1 MGTDLIIY
9 EALLSKIVVMI
20 SHHLN
25 PKRFQKDTEMEA
37 APCVQNLMNWA
48 DAVKE
53 IHTWPEYEPQPLR
66 SLPVSA
72 RALGIARILFKDE
85 SRRFGTN
92 FGSFK
97 AIGAPDALYKILAK
111 EVLSQVGVVPSSAEL
126 RCGKYRQITQK
137 VTVCVSTDGNQ
148 GRGIAY
154 GAKLFGCHCIIYI
167 PSAVSF
173 NRAPRLQDLGATVIR
188 VDGDHKVS
196 LDRAKEDAHMNAWP
210 FVSSTSW
217 NDFDGEIQQD
227 VMNAYMVVVKEA
239 IDAIENIQDI
249 THVLVCGGM
258 GSISTRIFLGFY
270 LHLERLHL
278 QQDME
283 EVKLPRFIVIEPS
296 EADCLLES
304 AKKGSPQMSKG
315 SLSTL
320 MAGLACRSPSP
331 AAWKVLSWLAT
342 DFIAV
347 PDSVAVTGMK
357 ALANGQKQGDVPIV
371 CGESSAAT
379 MGLLIEASKDSLL
392 REKLG
397 LSAKSQVVLF
407 GLEGATDPEIY
418 QKLVGLTSEA
428 VFDAQSSHLC
438 RNGQVNNA

>member
-1 MGTDLIIY
+1 
-9 EALLSKIVVMI
+9 MI

-25 PKRFQKDTEMEA
+25 TKRLQKDAETEA
-37 APCVQNLMNWA
+37 ARCVQNLMNWT

-66 SLPVSA
+66 SLPGSA
-72 RALGIARILFKDE
+72 KALGIARLLFKDE
-85 SRRFGTN
+85 SQRFGTN
-92 FGSFK
+92 LGSYK
-97 AIGAPDALYKILAK
+97 AIGAPYALYKILAK
-111 EVLSQVGVVPSSAEL
+111 EVLSQAGVVVSSAEL
-126 RCGKYRQITQK
+126 RSGKYRHITQQ

-148 GRGIAY
+148 GRGLAY

-167 PSAVSF
+167 HREVNF
-173 NRAPRLQDLGATVIR
+173 NRTQRLKDLGATVIR
-188 VDGDHKVS
+188 VDGDHKLSV
-196 LDRAKEDAHMNAWP
+196 DRAREDARMNAWH
-210 FVSSTSW
+210 FVTSTSW
-217 NDFDGEIQQD
+217 DDFDGDIQQD
-227 VMNAYMVVVKEA
+227 VINAYMVVVKEA
-239 IDAIENIQDI
+239 IDAIENVRDI

-270 LHLERLHL
+270 LHLQNLYS
-278 QQDME
+278 QQNIK

-315 SLSTL
+315 SLGTL

-331 AAWKVLSWLAT
+331 AAWKVLSWLAS
-342 DFIAV
+342 DFVAV
-347 PDSVAVTGMK
+347 PDSVAVAGMK
-357 ALANGQKQGDVPIV
+357 ALANGQQHGDVPIV

-379 MGLLIEASKDSLL
+379 MGLLMEANKDSVL

-397 LSAKSQVVLF
+397 LSANSQVLLF
-407 GLEGATDPEIY
+407 GLEGATDPEMY

-428 VFDAQSSHLC
+428 AFDAQNSYLC
-438 RNGQVNNA
+438 RNGRVNGA

>member
-1 MGTDLIIY
+1 
-9 EALLSKIVVMI
+9 MI

-25 PKRFQKDTEMEA
+25 PKRLQKDSETEA

-48 DAVKE
+48 DAVEE

-66 SLPVSA
+66 PLPVSA
-72 RALGIARILFKDE
+72 TALGIARLLFKDE

-92 FGSFK
+92 LGSYK
-97 AIGAPDALYKILAK
+97 AIGAPYALYKILAR
-111 EVLSQVGVVPSSAEL
+111 EVLSKVGVVPSSAEL
-126 RCGKYRQITQK
+126 RCGKYGQITQQ

-148 GRGIAY
+148 GRGLAY
-154 GAKLFGCHCIIYI
+154 GAKLFGCPCIIYI
-167 PSAVSF
+167 HREVSF
-173 NRAPRLQDLGATVIR
+173 NRTQKLKDLGATVIR
-188 VDGDHKVS
+188 VDGDHQLS
-196 LDRAKEDAHMNAWP
+196 LDRAKEDARMNAWY
-210 FVSSTSW
+210 FVTSTSW

-227 VMNAYMVVVKEA
+227 VMNAYTVVVQEA
-239 IDAIENIQDI
+239 LDAIENVQDI

-270 LHLERLHL
+270 MHL
-278 QQDME
+278 QSLRAQQHDEE
-283 EVKLPRFIVIEPS
+283 EVKLPRFIVVEPS

-304 AKKGSPQMSKG
+304 AKKGSPQTSKG

-331 AAWKVLSWLAT
+331 AAWKVLSWLAS

-347 PDSVAVTGMK
+347 PDALAVAGMR
-357 ALANGQKQGDVPIV
+357 ALANGQQQGDVPIV

-379 MGLLIEASKDSLL
+379 MGLLMEAREDSLL

-397 LSAKSQVVLF
+397 LSANSQVVLF
-407 GLEGATDPEIY
+407 GLEGATDPEMY
-418 QKLVGLTSEA
+418 RKLVGLTSEA
-428 VFDAQSSHLC
+428 VFDAQHSYLC
-438 RNGQVNNA
+438 RNGRVNGALE